1 MRRNIFILLTIL
13 IVSVVSIFGY
23 QTYQGFVESQE
34 FNSYLESASL
44 ISSLHKQ
51 SSEQFESL
59 LDFSEISRE
68 DFESIINNI
77 VSNAKEAYEINSNIS
92 SEINRKERELL
103 NLSVIYW
110 LQGLELFEAS
120 IITLIDNPTSQ
131 KIEESIAQSIADL
144 SIGDRSYSEFLDL
157 VNENADLDG
166 TFLPVLY
173 NIEYIG
179 IEDNS
184 KRFADLLVDKAQSG
198 TGGLFLR
205 RNLAVTGSEFIPTPI
220 AFTEE
225 DYAVLLDEEI
235 QLQIVLSNNGNVD
248 AYDVVVLVLVT
259 DEFNETVFEQQSKIN
274 NIGPQESKIFI
285 TDAISIEKGK
295 LHEWF
300 IKIEAIEKEEDLND
314 NLYRVYG
321 FIPPES

>member
-1 MRRNIFILLTIL
+1 MRRNILVLLMIL

-23 QTYQGFVESQE
+23 QTYQGFIESQE

-77 VSNAKEAYEINSNIS
+77 ASNAKEAYEINSNIS

-157 VNENADLDG
+157 VNQNADLDG

>member
-1 MRRNIFILLTIL
+1 MRRNILVLLMIL
-13 IVSVVSIFGY
+13 IISVVSILGY
-23 QTYQGFVESQE
+23 QTYQGFIESQE

-92 SEINRKERELL
+92 SQINRKERELL

-157 VNENADLDG
+157 VNQNADLDG

-300 IKIEAIEKEEDLND
+300 IKVEAIEKEEDLND

>member
-1 MRRNIFILLTIL
+1 MRRNILILLMIL

-157 VNENADLDG
+157 LNQNADLDG

>member
-1 MRRNIFILLTIL
+1 MRRNILILLMIL

-157 VNENADLDG
+157 VNQNADLDG
-166 TFLPVLY
+166 SFLPVLY

>member
-1 MRRNIFILLTIL
+1 MRRNILILLMIL

-157 VNENADLDG
+157 VNQNADLDG

-205 RNLAVTGSEFIPTPI
+205 RNLSVTGSEFIPTPI

>member
-1 MRRNIFILLTIL
+1 MRRNILILLMIL

-157 VNENADLDG
+157 VNQNADLDG

-205 RNLAVTGSEFIPTPI
+205 RNLAVSGSEFIPTPI

-248 AYDVVVLVLVT
+248 AYDVVLLVLVT

-285 TDAISIEKGK
+285 TDAIAIEKGK
-295 LHEWF
+295 VHEWF

>member
-1 MRRNIFILLTIL
+1 MRRNILILLMIL
-13 IVSVVSIFGY
+13 IISVVSIFGY

-92 SEINRKERELL
+92 TQINRKERELL

-144 SIGDRSYSEFLDL
+144 SIGDRSYREFLDL
-157 VNENADLDG
+157 VNQNADLDG

-248 AYDVVVLVLVT
+248 AYDVVLLVLVT

-285 TDAISIEKGK
+285 TDAIAIEKGK
-295 LHEWF
+295 VHEWF

>member
-1 MRRNIFILLTIL
+1 MRRNILVLLMIL

-157 VNENADLDG
+157 VNQNADLDG

>member
-1 MRRNIFILLTIL
+1 MRRNILILLMIL

-51 SSEQFESL
+51 SSEQFEAL

-157 VNENADLDG
+157 VNQNADGDG
-166 TFLPVLY
+166 TFLPGLY

-300 IKIEAIEKEEDLND
+300 IKVEAIEKEEDLND

>member
-1 MRRNIFILLTIL
+1 MRRNILILLMIL

-157 VNENADLDG
+157 VNQNADIDG

-285 TDAISIEKGK
+285 TDAISIEKCK

>member
-1 MRRNIFILLTIL
+1 MRRNILVLLMIL
-13 IVSVVSIFGY
+13 IISVVSILGY
-23 QTYQGFVESQE
+23 QTYQGFIESQE

-92 SEINRKERELL
+92 TQINRKERELL

-157 VNENADLDG
+157 VNQNADLDG

-300 IKIEAIEKEEDLND
+300 IKVEAIEKEEDLND

>member
-157 VNENADLDG
+157 VNQNADLDG

>member
-1 MRRNIFILLTIL
+1 MRRNILVLLMIL

>member
-1 MRRNIFILLTIL
+1 MRRNILILLMIL

-103 NLSVIYW
+103 NLSVIY
-110 LQGLELFEAS
+110 LVTRFRLFEAS

-157 VNENADLDG
+157 VNQNADLDG

>member
-1 MRRNIFILLTIL
+1 MRRNILVLLMIL

-23 QTYQGFVESQE
+23 QTYQGFIESQE

-144 SIGDRSYSEFLDL
+144 SIGDRSYSEFLNL
-157 VNENADLDG
+157 VNQNADLDG

-300 IKIEAIEKEEDLND
+300 IKVEAIEKEEDLND

>member
-1 MRRNIFILLTIL
+1 MRRNILILLMIL

-157 VNENADLDG
+157 VNQNADLDG

-198 TGGLFLR
+198 TGGLLLR

>member
-1 MRRNIFILLTIL
+1 MRRNILVLLMIL

-157 VNENADLDG
+157 VNQNADLDG

-300 IKIEAIEKEEDLND
+300 IKVEAIEKEEDLND

>member
-1 MRRNIFILLTIL
+1 MRRNILILLMIL
-13 IVSVVSIFGY
+13 IISVVSIFGY

-157 VNENADLDG
+157 VNQNADLDG

-248 AYDVVVLVLVT
+248 AYDVVLLVLVT

-295 LHEWF
+295 VHEWF

>member
-1 MRRNIFILLTIL
+1 MRRNILILLMIL

-157 VNENADLDG
+157 VNQNADLDG

>member
-1 MRRNIFILLTIL
+1 MRRNILILLMIL
-13 IVSVVSIFGY
+13 IISVVSIFGY

-157 VNENADLDG
+157 VNQNADLDG

-300 IKIEAIEKEEDLND
+300 IKVEAIEKEEDLND

>member
-1 MRRNIFILLTIL
+1 MAADIRGVLVLYWMTAY
-13 IVSVVSIFGY
+13 FG
-23 QTYQGFVESQE
+23 V
-34 FNSYLESASL
+34 
-44 ISSLHKQ
+44 
-51 SSEQFESL
+51 ESL

-157 VNENADLDG
+157 VNQNADLDG

>member
-1 MRRNIFILLTIL
+1 MRRNILVLFMIL

-157 VNENADLDG
+157 VNQNADLDG

>member
-157 VNENADLDG
+157 VNQNADLDG

-314 NLYRVYG
+314 NLYRIYG

>member
-1 MRRNIFILLTIL
+1 MRRNILILLMIL

-92 SEINRKERELL
+92 SQINRKERELL

-157 VNENADLDG
+157 VNQNADLDG

-220 AFTEE
+220 AFTDE

>member
-1 MRRNIFILLTIL
+1 MRRNILILLMIL

-23 QTYQGFVESQE
+23 QTYQGFTESQE

-92 SEINRKERELL
+92 SQINRQERELL

-157 VNENADLDG
+157 VNQNADLDG

>member
-1 MRRNIFILLTIL
+1 MRRNILILLMIL

-51 SSEQFESL
+51 SSEQFEAL

-157 VNENADLDG
+157 VSQNADLDG

-248 AYDVVVLVLVT
+248 AYDVVLLVLVT

-285 TDAISIEKGK
+285 TDAIAIEKGK
-295 LHEWF
+295 VHEWF

>member
-1 MRRNIFILLTIL
+1 MRRNIFILLMIL

-157 VNENADLDG
+157 VNQNADLDG

>member
-1 MRRNIFILLTIL
+1 MRRNIFILLMIL

-157 VNENADLDG
+157 VNQNADLDG

-285 TDAISIEKGK
+285 TDPISIEKGK

>member
-131 KIEESIAQSIADL
+131 KIEGSIAQSIADL

-157 VNENADLDG
+157 VNQNADLDG

-225 DYAVLLDEEI
+225 DFAVLLDEEI

>member
-1 MRRNIFILLTIL
+1 MRRNILILLMIL

-157 VNENADLDG
+157 VNQNADLDG

-300 IKIEAIEKEEDLND
+300 IKVEAIEKEEDLND

>member
-1 MRRNIFILLTIL
+1 MRRNILILLMIL

-157 VNENADLDG
+157 VNQNADLDG

-173 NIEYIG
+173 SIEYIG

-205 RNLAVTGSEFIPTPI
+205 RNLAVSGSEFIPTPI

-248 AYDVVVLVLVT
+248 AYDVVLLVLVT

-285 TDAISIEKGK
+285 TDAIAIEKGK
-295 LHEWF
+295 VHEWF

>member
-1 MRRNIFILLTIL
+1 MRRNILVLLTIL

-157 VNENADLDG
+157 VNQNADLDG

-198 TGGLFLR
+198 TSGLFLR

>member
-1 MRRNIFILLTIL
+1 MRRNILILLMIL
-13 IVSVVSIFGY
+13 IISVVSIFGY

-157 VNENADLDG
+157 VSQNADLDG

-205 RNLAVTGSEFIPTPI
+205 RNLAVTGSEFIPTPL

-300 IKIEAIEKEEDLND
+300 IKVEAIEKEEDLND

>member
-1 MRRNIFILLTIL
+1 MRRNILVLLMIL

-68 DFESIINNI
+68 DFESIVNNI

-157 VNENADLDG
+157 VNQNADLDG

>member
-157 VNENADLDG
+157 VNQNADLDG

-205 RNLAVTGSEFIPTPI
+205 RNLAVTGSEFIPKPI

-248 AYDVVVLVLVT
+248 AYDVVLLVLVT

-295 LHEWF
+295 VHEWF

>member
-1 MRRNIFILLTIL
+1 MRRNILILLMIL

-157 VNENADLDG
+157 VNQNADLDG

-285 TDAISIEKGK
+285 TDPISIEKGK

>member
-1 MRRNIFILLTIL
+1 MRRNILVLLMIL
-13 IVSVVSIFGY
+13 IVSIVSIFGY
-23 QTYQGFVESQE
+23 QTYQGFIESQE

-157 VNENADLDG
+157 VNQNADLDG

-300 IKIEAIEKEEDLND
+300 IKVEAIEKEEDLND

>member
-1 MRRNIFILLTIL
+1 MRRNILILLMIL

-23 QTYQGFVESQE
+23 QTYQGFFESQE

-157 VNENADLDG
+157 VNQNADLDG

-285 TDAISIEKGK
+285 TDPISIEKGK

>member
-1 MRRNIFILLTIL
+1 MRRNILVLLMIL

-157 VNENADLDG
+157 VNQNADLDG

-205 RNLAVTGSEFIPTPI
+205 RNLAVSGSEFIPTPI

-248 AYDVVVLVLVT
+248 AYDVVLLVLVT

-285 TDAISIEKGK
+285 TDAIAIEKGK
-295 LHEWF
+295 VHEWF

>member
-1 MRRNIFILLTIL
+1 MRRNILVLLLIL
-13 IVSVVSIFGY
+13 IVSVISIFGY

-157 VNENADLDG
+157 VNQNADLDG